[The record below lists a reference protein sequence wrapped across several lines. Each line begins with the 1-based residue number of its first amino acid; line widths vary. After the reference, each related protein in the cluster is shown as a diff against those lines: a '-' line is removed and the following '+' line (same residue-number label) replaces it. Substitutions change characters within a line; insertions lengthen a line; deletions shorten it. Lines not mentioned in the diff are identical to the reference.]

1 MGGRETTVLFAG
13 VCDATLDAVA
23 ACLAQL
29 REATVA
35 AGGRVIKTIGEDLMA
50 LFPSPD
56 AAAAAAAAMQKAMEA
71 MPEGTSR
78 PGVRVGFHSG
88 PVINRDGDVFGD
100 TVNLAARL
108 AQQAIR
114 EQIITDAG
122 TAANLSEHYKACLRR
137 LYAVELKGKAE
148 QVDLCEVVWRVGSGT
163 DTFTFE
169 AGLKAAVRAKA
180 VVLRLVHKGQEIQRR
195 RDADSFAIGRD
206 AECDL
211 PITHHL
217 ISRRHCSIEKRGDKF
232 VLADQSSNGTFVTIE
247 GDSEFVVHREEF
259 ILRKSGCISF
269 GQSRETSEHFIE
281 FYLD

>member
-13 VCDATLDAVA
+13 VRDATLDAVGP
-23 ACLAQL
+23 CLEHL
-29 REATVA
+29 REATLA

-56 AAAAAAAAMQKAMEA
+56 AAAAAAAAMQKAMDGL
-71 MPEGTSR
+71 PEGASK

-88 PVINRDGDVFGD
+88 PVLNQGGDVFGD

-114 EQIITDAG
+114 GQIITDAA

-163 DTFTFE
+163 DTFTFDS
-169 AGLKAAVRAKA
+169 GLKAAVRAKA

-195 RDADSFAIGRD
+195 RDADSFTIGRD
-206 AECDL
+206 SECDL

-217 ISRRHCSIEKRGDKF
+217 ISRRHCAIEKRADKF

-269 GQSRETSEHFIE
+269 GQSRETSEHFVE

>member
-1 MGGRETTVLFAG
+1 
-13 VCDATLDAVA
+13 
-23 ACLAQL
+23 
-29 REATVA
+29 
-35 AGGRVIKTIGEDLMA
+35 
-50 LFPSPD
+50 
-56 AAAAAAAAMQKAMEA
+56 
-71 MPEGTSR
+71 
-78 PGVRVGFHSG
+78 
-88 PVINRDGDVFGD
+88 VFGD

-122 TAANLSEHYKACLRR
+122 TAASLSEHYRACLRR

-148 QVDLCEVVWRVGSGT
+148 QVDLCEVIWRVGSGT

-169 AGLKAAVRAKA
+169 AGMKTVVRAKPVA
-180 VVLRLVHKGQEIQRR
+180 LRLVHKGTEIQRR

-259 ILRKSGCISF
+259 ILRKNGCISF
-269 GQSRETSEHFIE
+269 GESRETSEHFVE

>member
-1 MGGRETTVLFAG
+1 MGGRDTTVLFAG

-23 ACLAQL
+23 PCLEQL
-29 REATVA
+29 REATRA

-56 AAAAAAAAMQKAMEA
+56 AAASAAAAMQKAIDGMA
-71 MPEGTSR
+71 EGVTK
-78 PGVRVGFHSG
+78 PGVRVGFHTG
-88 PVINRDGDVFGD
+88 PVLNRDGDVFGD

-114 EQIITDAG
+114 EQIITSAE

-137 LYAVELKGKAE
+137 LYAVELKGKAG

-169 AGLKAAVRAKA
+169 AGLKAARAKA
-180 VVLRLVHKGQEIQRR
+180 AVLRLVHQGQEIRRR
-195 RDADSFAIGRD
+195 RDADSFVIGRD

-211 PITHHL
+211 SITHHL
-217 ISRRHCSIEKRGDKF
+217 ISRRHCAIEKRGDKF
-232 VLADQSSNGTFVTIE
+232 VLADQSSNGTFVTVE
-247 GDSEFVVHREEF
+247 GDSEFVLQREEF
-259 ILRKSGCISF
+259 ILRKKGCISF
-269 GQSRETSEHFIE
+269 GQPRESSEHYVEFFIE
-281 FYLD
+281 

>member
-1 MGGRETTVLFAG
+1 MLFAG

-23 ACLAQL
+23 PCLEQL
-29 REATVA
+29 REATRA

-50 LFPSPD
+50 LFPNPD
-56 AAAAAAAAMQKAMEA
+56 AAASAAAAMQKAMDGLPEA
-71 MPEGTSR
+71 ATK
-78 PGVRVGFHSG
+78 PGVRIGFHSG
-88 PVINRDGDVFGD
+88 PVINRDGDIFGD

-114 EQIITDAG
+114 EQIITSAE
-122 TAANLSEHYKACLRR
+122 TAAHLSEHYKACLRR

-180 VVLRLVHKGQEIQRR
+180 VVLRLVHKGEEIPRR
-195 RDADSFAIGRD
+195 RDADSFVIGRD

-247 GDSEFVVHREEF
+247 GDSEFVLHREEF
-259 ILRKSGCISF
+259 ILRKKGCISF
-269 GQSRETSEHFIE
+269 GQSRESSEHYIE
-281 FYLD
+281 FSLD

>member
-1 MGGRETTVLFAG
+1 VLFAG

-23 ACLAQL
+23 PCLEQL
-29 REATVA
+29 REATRA

-50 LFPSPD
+50 LFPNPD
-56 AAAAAAAAMQKAMEA
+56 AAASAAAAMQKAMDG
-71 MPEGTSR
+71 MREGTTK

-88 PVINRDGDVFGD
+88 PVINRDGDIFGD

-114 EQIITDAG
+114 EQIITSAE
-122 TAANLSEHYKACLRR
+122 TAQNLSEHYKACLRR

-148 QVDLCEVVWRVGSGT
+148 QVDLCEVVWRVGSST

-180 VVLRLVHKGQEIQRR
+180 VVLRLVHKGEEIPRR
-195 RDADSFAIGRD
+195 RDADSFVIGRD

-211 PITHHL
+211 PISHHL

-247 GDSEFVVHREEF
+247 GDSEFVLHREEF
-259 ILRKSGCISF
+259 ILRKKGCISF
-269 GQSRETSEHFIE
+269 GQSRESSEHYVE
-281 FYLD
+281 FSLD